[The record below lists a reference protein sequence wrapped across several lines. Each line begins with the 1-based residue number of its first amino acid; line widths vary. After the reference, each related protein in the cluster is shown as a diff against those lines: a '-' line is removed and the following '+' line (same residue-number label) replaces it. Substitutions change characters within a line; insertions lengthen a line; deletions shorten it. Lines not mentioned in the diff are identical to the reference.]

1 MEYWSKP
8 YSADGECYAV
18 RNISD
23 KPLTVIQVLDYS
35 GNVSPFARPWD
46 SGKELPFVVKPGESL
61 ELKAASSFLSGHK
74 GVVYSLLERG
84 DGVCDGSCSPGSLTC
99 ARAPSIHS
107 FALAAS
113 TTTIF
118 R

>member
-46 SGKELPFVVKPGESL
+46 SGKELPFVVKPGENL

-74 GVVYSLLERG
+74 GLSIRFSNGETEFVTALV
-84 DGVCDGSCSPGSLTC
+84 PP
-99 ARAPSIHS
+99 AR
-107 FALAAS
+107 
-113 TTTIF
+113 
-118 R
+118 

>member
-46 SGKELPFVVKPGESL
+46 SGKELPFVVKPGELGVESRQL
-61 ELKAASSFLSGHK
+61 FPVRAQ